1 MNDDDEGCPYEEMTG
16 KIDIIDRK
24 MVETIQELHAN
35 FLPASKEEPEVCPD
49 EKDSEKALQDALD
62 NYFIADLLKQKPAGD
77 A

>member
-1 MNDDDEGCPYEEMTG
+1 MNDDDECPYEEMTG
-16 KIDIIDRK
+16 KIDVIDRK
-24 MVETIQELHAN
+24 MMETIQELHKLSARI
-35 FLPASKEEPEVCPD
+35 KEEPEVCPD